1 MQLYTGGAPF
11 SLGLAQNHVD
21 TDSFVIFRDGAFEVV
36 TPFITNKSSDEQA
49 SDTLTRIDA
58 GHPPSE
64 HLPFQDMGDVVSY
77 SGVPVSVT
85 GDCKPET
92 DPGCAK

>member
-11 SLGLAQNHVD
+11 SLGLAQNHVT
-21 TDSFVIFRDGAFEVV
+21 TDSFVIFRDPAFEVV

-49 SDTLTRIDA
+49 SDMLTRIDA

-64 HLPFQDMGDVVSY
+64 HLPFDDLGNVVSY